1 MVIKSKSEAGFSLV
15 AVLIIM
21 GVVLFSILLI
31 SQAKF
36 RAQGTQKAL
45 KVKQSYADVNQALIN
60 GIVESFHTKM
70 IAACPDFSIVNGN
83 LDGRAAYN
91 YSNSIQVNSDA
102 GNTAPQVHIDA
113 ANRCKAP
120 KKPGATAGNRFYF
133 CIELG
138 KDPTAPND
146 SILNAKKAFAEVAV
160 ELIDLQTQQPITCTD
175 YYTRRQDKRADGS
188 PRDGSAGMAVTMAL
202 YWENQVGNI
211 AQKKSTY
218 SQKALS
224 YIANSAR
231 IVVLRI
237 LAAVTRP

>member
-60 GIVESFHTKM
+60 GVVESFHSKM
-70 IAACPDFSIVNGN
+70 VAACPDLSIVNGN
-83 LDGRAAYN
+83 LDGRAEYKFV
-91 YSNSIQVNSDA
+91 SNISGIKESGDNK
-102 GNTAPQVHIDA
+102 APQVHIDA

-120 KKPGATAGNRFYF
+120 KKPSATSGNRFYF
-133 CIELG
+133 CVELG
-138 KDPTAPND
+138 KDSTAPND
-146 SILNAKKAFAEVAV
+146 SILNARKAFAEIAV

-175 YYTRRQDKRADGS
+175 YFDRRQDKRADGT

-202 YWENQVGNI
+202 YWENQVGHIN
-211 AQKKSTY
+211 QNKSTY

-224 YIANSAR
+224 YIANQN
-231 IVVLRI
+231 
-237 LAAVTRP
+237 